1 MQIIVLTSSFAQ
13 KSRADQKDS
22 LVQVSLAV
30 DILSRLGF
38 EVSIISA
45 TMDMESLGKQLDM
58 LKPGLVFNLVEEI
71 HGTGAFIHY
80 PLAVLETKDIPFTG
94 NNYSAMLMTSSKLLA
109 KKILLAHGILTPDCL
124 SPDMLSRNRI
134 IKDRYIIK
142 SVWEHGSLGL
152 SKESIIK
159 EFTSDKIETRIKK
172 LKKKYQGSWFVE
184 KYIPGREINVSI
196 LETPQGPQI
205 LPIAEIIFSR
215 GSDNHSEIVDYQAKW
230 NEKSSSFRN
239 TQRHFLSDK
248 DDNLLITRVSD
259 TALKCWKIFE
269 LSGYARVDFRVDPH
283 NIPYVLEIN
292 ANPCLS
298 PDSGFMAAAQKSGL
312 TPVQT
317 INAIVQ
323 AGLNKYQSFHKF

>member
-1 MQIIVLTSSFAQ
+1 MQIIVLTSSFAA
-13 KSRADQKDS
+13 KSRADQKDN
-22 LVQVSLAV
+22 LVQVSSVV

-45 TMDMESLGKQLDM
+45 TLDMESLGKQLDM

-71 HGTGAFIHY
+71 HGSGAFIHY
-80 PLAVLETKDIPFTG
+80 PLAVLESKDIPFTG

-109 KKILLAHGILTPDCL
+109 KKMLLAYGIPTPDCL
-124 SPDMLSRNRI
+124 SPDMLSENRV

-159 EFTSDKIETRIKK
+159 EFAADKIETRIKK

-184 KYIPGREINVSI
+184 KFIPGREINVSI

-215 GSDNHSEIVDYQAKW
+215 SSENLSEIVDYQAKW

-248 DDNLLITRVSD
+248 DDELLITSVSD
-259 TALKCWKIFE
+259 TALKCWEIFE

-283 NIPYVLEIN
+283 NLPYVLEIN

-312 TPVQT
+312 TPIQT
-317 INAIVQ
+317 IKTIVQ
-323 AGLNKYQSFHKF
+323 AGLHKNQS